1 MEKNQRAVDKTAETQ
16 VKKPLSKFLFSP
28 IIFMLWYFGIFHGN
42 MHRENLQVL
51 QIMLLST
58 EMTRGK
64 NGYTGKVRS
73 I

>member
-1 MEKNQRAVDKTAETQ
+1 MMKGEKAV
-16 VKKPLSKFLFSP
+16 VKIPFFP
-28 IIFMLWYFGIFHGN
+28 YNIHVMWYFGIFHGN

>member
-1 MEKNQRAVDKTAETQ
+1 MKDEKAV
-16 VKKPLSKFLFSP
+16 VKIPFFP
-28 IIFMLWYFGIFHGN
+28 YNIHVMVFWDFPGN
-42 MHRENLQVL
+42 MHRESLQVL

-64 NGYTGKVRS
+64 NGYTGKIRS

>member
-1 MEKNQRAVDKTAETQ
+1 MMKGEKAV
-16 VKKPLSKFLFSP
+16 VKIPFFPYNIHVMVFWDFSRKYAP
-28 IIFMLWYFGIFHGN
+28 G
-42 MHRENLQVL
+42 NLQVL

>member
-1 MEKNQRAVDKTAETQ
+1 MKGEKAV
-16 VKKPLSKFLFSP
+16 VKIPFFP
-28 IIFMLWYFGIFHGN
+28 YNIHVMVFWDFHGN